1 MARAPNPHVALK
13 ALSPAINDPARAVQA
28 LDHIEDLL
36 VLLIP
41 RAPVRGG
48 LAGDTRLCYPVRCW
62 ADYVSAGTDEIRHFG
77 ADSVQVLRR
86 LRTLYERLAWLCDA
100 RQRDALRVRLEAMD
114 RHAAQHWTQALDRA
128 LVQRPD
134 AQGLGSELGTDLS

>member
-1 MARAPNPHVALK
+1 M
-13 ALSPAINDPARAVQA
+13 
-28 LDHIEDLL
+28 
-36 VLLIP
+36 
-41 RAPVRGG
+41 
-48 LAGDTRLCYPVRCW
+48 
-62 ADYVSAGTDEIRHFG
+62 SAGTDEIRHFG